1 MKSQIRKKFDVT
13 FLGLQKA
20 LDKGI
25 QLTRCVAIVV
35 IVTQPL
41 AKVTFKSNAKDRIF
55 TTLKE
60 RNPRYEANKNRLNGQ
75 VAGMTQTIYL

>member
-1 MKSQIRKKFDVT
+1 MI
-13 FLGLQKA
+13 
-20 LDKGI
+20 
-25 QLTRCVAIVV
+25 CYVV